1 MNIDIKMPEEAE
13 KALMI
18 LKSCGH
24 EAYVVGGCVRD
35 AILGSVPS
43 DWDITTSALP
53 DEILSCFKNYKTINT
68 GLKHGTVTV
77 VINKMHLEVT
87 TYRIDGKYSDNR
99 RPDEVKFTDKV
110 AMDLKRRD
118 FTMNAL
124 AYNKEGIVDLF
135 EGIEDIKNNAV
146 RCVGVPDERFQ
157 EDGLRI
163 LRAIRFASVLGF
175 DIEEKTR
182 KSIHK
187 NKNLLQN
194 ISFERINSEFM
205 KLLNGINCSEI
216 LSEYKDVVEVFIPEV
231 SMLRDELWIER
242 LNSSSHVDNI
252 ILKLSLIF
260 YGMDTEL
267 ILRRMKSDNDTIKK
281 VKLLTLNMDG
291 EIVSEQRSVKR
302 WLNKMG
308 YDNLK
313 LLIHLKTASLKF
325 SETEKNDLRKAEVI
339 MDTIIKEN
347 QCYSLST
354 LAVKGTDIIAAG
366 IPKGPRVGE
375 LLNEMLEKVMDDEL
389 ENKKDVL
396 LDYARKIKNKN

>member
-1 MNIDIKMPEEAE
+1 MDIEIKMPEEAE
-13 KALMI
+13 RALMI

-53 DEILSCFKNYKTINT
+53 DEISFCFKNYKTINT

-135 EGIEDIKNNAV
+135 EGIEDIKNMTV

-175 DIEEKTR
+175 DVEEDTR

-194 ISFERINSEFM
+194 ISFERINSEFI
-205 KLLNGINCSEI
+205 KLLTGINYSKI

-231 SMLRDELWIER
+231 SMLSDELWIER

-252 ILKLSLIF
+252 ILKLSLLF
-260 YGMDTEL
+260 YGMDTEQ
-267 ILRRMKSDNDTIKK
+267 ILRRMKSDNDTIKM

-291 EIVSEQRSVKR
+291 EIVPEQRSVKR

-313 LLIHLKTASLKF
+313 LLIHLKDASLKF
-325 SETEKNDLRKAEVI
+325 SETEIKSLRKAEVI

-347 QCYSLST
+347 QCYSLNH
-354 LAVKGTDIIAAG
+354 LAIKGTDLLAEG
-366 IPKGPRVGE
+366 IPKGPKMGE
-375 LLNEMLEKVMDDEL
+375 LLNDLLEKVMDGEL
-389 ENKKDVL
+389 ENKKDDLIGYVN
-396 LDYARKIKNKN
+396 NKK

>member
-18 LKSCGH
+18 LKSSGH

-99 RPDEVKFTDKV
+99 RPDEVMFTDKV

-124 AYNKEGIVDLF
+124 AYNKDGIVDLF
-135 EGIEDIKNNAV
+135 QGIEDINNKTV

-175 DIEEKTR
+175 NVEEKTR

-194 ISFERINSEFM
+194 ISFERISSEFM
-205 KLLNGINCSEI
+205 KLLMGINCSEI
-216 LSEYKDVVEVFIPEV
+216 LAEYKDVVEVFIPEV
-231 SMLRDELWIER
+231 SLLKDELWIER

-252 ILKLSLIF
+252 ILKLSLMF
-260 YGMDTEL
+260 YGMDTEI
-267 ILRRMKSDNDTIKK
+267 ILRRMKSDNDTIKM

-291 EIVSEQRSVKR
+291 EIVPEQRSVKR

-313 LLIHLKTASLKF
+313 LLINLKTAGLKF
-325 SETEKNDLRKAEVI
+325 SEAEINDLRKAEI
-339 MDTIIKEN
+339 LMDTIVKED
-347 QCYSLST
+347 QCYSLNT
-354 LAVKGTDIIAAG
+354 LAIKGTDIIDAG
-366 IPKGPRVGE
+366 IPRGTRVGE
-375 LLNEMLEKVMDDEL
+375 ILNEMLERVMDDEL
-389 ENKKDVL
+389 ENKKDIL
-396 LDYARKIKNKN
+396 LAYANNKI

>member
-1 MNIDIKMPEEAE
+1 VI
-13 KALMI
+13 
-18 LKSCGH
+18 
-24 EAYVVGGCVRD
+24 
-35 AILGSVPS
+35 
-43 DWDITTSALP
+43 
-53 DEILSCFKNYKTINT
+53 
-68 GLKHGTVTV
+68 
-77 VINKMHLEVT
+77 INKKHLEVT

-110 AMDLKRRD
+110 SMDLKRRD

-135 EGIEDIKNNAV
+135 QGIEDIKNKTV
-146 RCVGVPDERFQ
+146 MCVGVPDERFQ

-175 DIEEKTR
+175 EVEEETK

-231 SMLRDELWIER
+231 SLLEDEMWIER
-242 LNSSSHVDNI
+242 LISASHVDNI
-252 ILKLSLIF
+252 ILKLSLLF
-260 YGMDTEL
+260 YGMDAEK
-267 ILRRMKSDNDTIKK
+267 ILRRMKSDNDTIKI
-281 VKLLTLNMDG
+281 VKLLTINMDV
-291 EIVSEQRSVKR
+291 EIVPELSATKR

-313 LLIHLKTASLKF
+313 LLIQLKDASLKY
-325 SETEKNDLRKAEVI
+325 SEDEKMDLRKAEVL
-339 MDTIIKEN
+339 MDTIVREN
-347 QCYSLST
+347 QCYSLNQ
-354 LAVKGTDIIAAG
+354 LEVKGTDLIDAG
-366 IPKGPRVGE
+366 VPKGPRVGE
-375 LLNEMLEKVMDDEL
+375 ILNEMLERVMADEL
-389 ENKKDVL
+389 DNKKDVL
-396 LDYARKIKNKN
+396 LAYANNKK

>member
-1 MNIDIKMPEEAE
+1 MDIEIKMPEEAE
-13 KALMI
+13 KALNI

-53 DEILSCFKNYKTINT
+53 EEISSCFKNYRTINT

-77 VINKMHLEVT
+77 VINKMHFEVT

-99 RPDEVKFTDKV
+99 RPDEVTFTDKV

-118 FTMNAL
+118 FTINSL

-135 EGIEDIKNNAV
+135 GGIEDIKNKTV
-146 RCVGVPDERFQ
+146 KCVGVPDERFQ

-163 LRAIRFASVLGF
+163 LRAMRFAAVLGF
-175 DIEEKTR
+175 AVEEKTR
-182 KSIHK
+182 ISIHK

-194 ISFERINSEFM
+194 ISYERINSEFSKTM
-205 KLLNGINCSEI
+205 MGINFREI

-231 SMLRDELWIER
+231 SELRDELWTER
-242 LNSSSHVDNI
+242 LNSAALVDNM
-252 ILKLSLIF
+252 ILKLSLLF
-260 YGMDTEL
+260 HGMDAEQ
-267 ILRRMKSDNDTIKK
+267 ILRRLKSDNDTIKM

-291 EIVSEQRSVKR
+291 EIVPEQRSVKR

-308 YDNLK
+308 YENLK
-313 LLIHLKTASLKF
+313 LLIHLKTASLKS
-325 SETEKNDLRKAEVI
+325 SETEKSNLRKTETI
-339 MDTIIKEN
+339 MEKIVSEN
-347 QCYSLST
+347 ECYSLST
-354 LAVKGTDIIAAG
+354 LAVKGTDLVAAG
-366 IPKGPRVGE
+366 IPKGPKVGMF
-375 LLNEMLEKVMDDEL
+375 LNEMLEKVMDGEL
-389 ENKKDVL
+389 ENKKEVL
-396 LDYARKIKNKN
+396 LGYAKNKK

>member
-1 MNIDIKMPEEAE
+1 MDIEIKMPQEAE

-18 LKSCGH
+18 LKSCSH

-35 AILGSVPS
+35 AVLGSVPS

-77 VINKMHLEVT
+77 IINKMHLEVT

-135 EGIEDIKNNAV
+135 QGIEDIKNKIV
-146 RCVGVPDERFQ
+146 RCVGAPDERFQ

-175 DIEEKTR
+175 NVEEETR

-187 NKNLLQN
+187 NKNLLKN
-194 ISFERINSEFM
+194 ISFERINIEFM
-205 KLLNGINCSEI
+205 KLLNGIDFIEI

-231 SMLRDELWIER
+231 SILSDELWIER

-252 ILKLSLIF
+252 ILKLSLLF
-260 YGMDTEL
+260 CGLDAEL
-267 ILRRMKSDNDTIKK
+267 ILRRMKSDNDTIKI
-281 VKLLTLNMDG
+281 VKLLTLNMDV
-291 EIVSEQRSVKR
+291 EIVPELSAIKR

-313 LLIHLKTASLKF
+313 LLINLKTAGLKF
-325 SETEKNDLRKAEVI
+325 SEAEINDLRKAEAL
-339 MDTIIKEN
+339 MDTIVKER
-347 QCYSLST
+347 QCYSLNH
-354 LAVKGTDIIAAG
+354 LAVKGTDLIDAG
-366 IPKGPRVGE
+366 ITRGPRIGE
-375 LLNEMLEKVMDDEL
+375 LLNEMLERVMDDEL

-396 LDYARKIKNKN
+396 LSYANNKK